1 MSMYSFYGG
10 KQGRTYDLVAHY
22 DSIKDMVDLFQKGG
36 SYVDA
41 NYNEYVIIDTLVRKN
56 EKYNR
61 ENGIIFRRGLN
72 YNEPFN
78 REPIEGYSVN
88 NNNTITEND
97 TESKTLIAAALDVVY
112 EDYDAPTTGSY
123 RVTAQVPK
131 YRHYE
136 YKISQVD
143 GVLAADVRFKELKR
157 EDDKEE
163 VTLYGE
169 AGIKY
174 TDTDPGESGGT
185 ALLWTGLVPKY
196 THYSYILVDNAG
208 STNAAITPL
217 RDKDNA
223 PLTIFARVWNAFVL
237 SPGGGAVYVG
247 QIVGPEGDS
256 PEVEMIDWT
265 SFEDEYVH
273 GDNVDAAKGELR
285 ATRQAGFI
293 EDEGYYDD
301 IQYGYCNLRDAQ
313 GNIVGVKLGFDF
325 PYTVFNY
332 TVESVSAYGP
342 DVIEVQTLP
351 SSKPA
356 NPKNYYKVGDD
367 YYLWDETRKIIDNT
381 VYPVTYIDDPGFVKT
396 EIWAAEPDGSGG
408 FNYTNMM
415 REYADSQGH
424 NFYKDYQMFIP
435 RGIHGVDF
443 ENCDV
448 TDQFELRYRLRD
460 YSSDQNNEEA
470 GTVGDYI
477 SLGRLKVVKQITP
490 DISVVDQHERSYLV
504 VTYYTLVDPTN
515 PQGANVTE
523 SIAIPT
529 ISHIRLESDGNV
541 YAYYTSGTTDLP
553 RQTVGRLQVV
563 EDIYFNSDQHFVLQ
577 YNTETEI
584 SGVRDTKVLPIQVAN
599 VIDTYIGNET
609 RLDEVKYWY
618 NKYDVIPEG
627 ETSTDIVISDAP
639 INSIVAIR
647 NVGDTLVIL
656 YSDPVYRQGLTTG
669 NYQILEPTEE
679 ELRIKQDSQGQ
690 WIHWTYQ
697 EDDTGIQ
704 RSTGG
709 QFKWTTMGSIFTSNH
724 LFGNFIDEATLK
736 ATKPYGFG
744 YDAQG
749 HPVATE
755 SHAIGWVTSVGD
767 TSQSTTLTIYGYDY
781 NSQNAHFIFDGQGNI
796 TSPAA
801 NVAKDNWYAISS
813 FETTGI
819 DPSQAVIKDYA
830 NAAGTAPYDSSKAAN
845 LQNKGFWFKIVNIPV
860 AEDVH

>member
-41 NYNEYVIIDTLVRKN
+41 NYNEYVIIDTLVNKN

-78 REPIEGYSVN
+78 RQPIEGYYVN
-88 NNNTITEND
+88 DDNTITEND
-97 TESKTLIAAALDVVY
+97 TESKTLIAAALDIVY
-112 EDYDAPTTGSY
+112 EDYNAPTTGSY

-131 YRHYE
+131 YKHYE
-136 YKISQVD
+136 YKISRVD
-143 GVLAADVRFKELKR
+143 GVLAADVRFKDLKR
-157 EDDKEE
+157 EDDREV

-169 AGIKY
+169 AGVKY
-174 TDTDPGESGGT
+174 TDTDPGESGGG
-185 ALLWTGLVPKY
+185 ALSWTGYVPKY
-196 THYSYILVDNAG
+196 THYSYVLVDNAG
-208 STNAAITPL
+208 DTNAAITAL
-217 RDKDNA
+217 KDKDEA
-223 PLTIFARVWNAFVL
+223 PLTIFARVWGEFVL
-237 SPGGGAVYVG
+237 NPGGGAVYVG

-256 PEVEMIDWT
+256 PEVELIDWT
-265 SFEDEYVH
+265 SFQDEYVH

-285 ATRQAGFI
+285 ASRQAGYV
-293 EDEGYYDD
+293 EGEGFYDD

-313 GNIVGVKLGFDF
+313 GNIVGAKIGFDF

-332 TVESVSAYGP
+332 TAESVSAYGP

-351 SSKPA
+351 STKPA
-356 NPKNYYKVGDD
+356 NPKAYYKVGND

-396 EIWAAEPDGSGG
+396 EIWAAEADGEGG
-408 FNYTNMM
+408 YNYTNIM

-424 NFYKDYQMFIP
+424 TFYKDYQMFIP
-435 RGIHGVDF
+435 RGIHGIDF
-443 ENCDV
+443 EDCDV
-448 TDQFELRYRLRD
+448 TNDFELRYRLRD
-460 YSSDQNNEEA
+460 YSSDQNNKET

-490 DISVVDQHERSYLV
+490 DISVVDQAERSYLV
-504 VTYYTLVDPTN
+504 VTYYTLVDPEHPETS
-515 PQGANVTE
+515 ANVTE

-584 SGVRDTKVLPIQVAN
+584 AGVRDTKTLPIQVAS
-599 VIDTYIGNET
+599 VVDTYVSNENQ
-609 RLDEVKYWY
+609 LDEVSYWY
-618 NKYDVIPEG
+618 NKYDVIPDG
-627 ETSTDIVISDAP
+627 ESSANVRISETP
-639 INSIVAIR
+639 VNNIVAIR

-669 NYQILEPTEE
+669 NYQLLEPTLE
-679 ELRIKQDSQGQ
+679 ELRIKDGVY
-690 WIHWTYQ
+690 WTYEQ
-697 EDDTGIQ
+697 DDTGTS
-704 RSTGG
+704 RTTGG

-724 LFGNFIDEATLK
+724 LFGNFTTEAILK
-736 ATKPYGFG
+736 AQKPYGFG
-744 YDAQG
+744 YNADG
-749 HPVATE
+749 TVNPTE
-755 SHAIGWVTSVGD
+755 THALGWVTSVGD
-767 TSQSTTLTIYGYDY
+767 TSTSTTLTIYGYDY
-781 NSQNAHFIFDGQGNI
+781 NNVNAHFVFDSQGNI

-801 NVAKDNWYAISS
+801 SVAQNNWYAISS
-813 FETTGI
+813 FETSGI

-830 NAAGTAPYDSSKAAN
+830 NANGTPVDTNKAAN

-860 AEDVH
+860 AEDAL

>member
-88 NNNTITEND
+88 NDNTITEND

-169 AGIKY
+169 AGVKY
-174 TDTDPGESGGT
+174 TDTDPGESGDT
-185 ALLWTGLVPKY
+185 ALSWTGLVPKY

-265 SFEDEYVH
+265 SFQDEYVH

-285 ATRQAGFI
+285 ASRQAGFV

-313 GNIVGVKLGFDF
+313 GNIIGVKLGFDF

-351 SSKPA
+351 SSKPD

-443 ENCDV
+443 EDCDV

-490 DISVVDQHERSYLV
+490 DISVVDQQERSYLV

-584 SGVRDTKVLPIQVAN
+584 SGVRDTKVLPLQVAN
-599 VIDTYIGNET
+599 VIDTYISNET

-627 ETSTDIVISDAP
+627 ETSTDVVISDAP

-724 LFGNFIDEATLK
+724 LFGNFTTEAILK

-744 YDAQG
+744 YDDQG

-767 TSQSTTLTIYGYDY
+767 ISQSTTLTIYGYDY
-781 NSQNAHFIFDGQGNI
+781 NNQNAHFIFDDQGNI

-801 NVAKDNWYAISS
+801 SVAKDNWYAISS

>member
-88 NNNTITEND
+88 NDNTITEND
-97 TESKTLIAAALDVVY
+97 TESKTLIAAALDIVY

-169 AGIKY
+169 AGVKY

-185 ALLWTGLVPKY
+185 ALSWTGLVPKY

-256 PEVEMIDWT
+256 PKVEMIDWT
-265 SFEDEYVH
+265 SFQDEYVH

-285 ATRQAGFI
+285 ATRQAGFV

-477 SLGRLKVVKQITP
+477 SLGRLKVIKQITP
-490 DISVVDQHERSYLV
+490 DISVVDQNERSYLV
-504 VTYYTLVDPTN
+504 VTYYTLVDPMN

-529 ISHIRLESDGNV
+529 ISHIRLESDGNI

-553 RQTVGRLQVV
+553 SQIVGRLQVV
-563 EDIYFNSDQHFVLQ
+563 EDIYFNEDQYFVLQ
-577 YNTETEI
+577 YNTETQI
-584 SGVRDTKVLPIQVAN
+584 SGVKDTRELTIQVAN

-627 ETSTDIVISDAP
+627 EISTDIVISEAP

-647 NVGDTLVIL
+647 NIGDTLAIL
-656 YSDPVYRQGLTTG
+656 YSDPIYRQRLSEGY
-669 NYQILEPTEE
+669 YQLLAPTEE
-679 ELRIKQDSQGQ
+679 ELRIKQDGQGQ

-697 EDDTGIQ
+697 EDDTGSQ

-709 QFKWTTMGSIFTSNH
+709 QFKWTLIGTMFTSNH
-724 LFGNFIDEATLK
+724 LFGNFIDETTLK
-736 ATKPYGFG
+736 AAKPYGFG
-744 YDAQG
+744 YDVQG

-755 SHAIGWVTSVGD
+755 SHAVGWVTSVGN
-767 TSQSTTLTIYGYDY
+767 TATSTTLTIYGYDY
-781 NSQNAHFIFDGQGNI
+781 NNQNAHFVFDSQGNI

-801 NVAKDNWYAISS
+801 SVAQDNWYAISS

-830 NAAGTAPYDSSKAAN
+830 NQAGTAPATSSKSAN
-845 LQNKGFWFKIVNIPV
+845 LQEKGFWFKIVNIPV